1 MAQRM
6 PFMARCSVVFPGN
19 EEDIRTD
26 LKADIFTSD
35 PWKLDLNYKGSIDF
49 CYSTPRVPS
58 LRSRPSLPGP
68 GLVYECTEE
77 AAHFLSHIEAWP
89 WALRGILNHT
99 VPAFMVSDRCGV
111 RHSYVHALRCHLT

>member
-19 EEDIRTD
+19 EEDISTD
-26 LKADIFTSD
+26 LKADILTSE
-35 PWKLDLNYKGSIDF
+35 PWKLDLNYKGSINF

-77 AAHFLSHIEAWP
+77 AAHFLSHIDA
-89 WALRGILNHT
+89 
-99 VPAFMVSDRCGV
+99 
-111 RHSYVHALRCHLT
+111 